1 MNLEEFR
8 QDIRDEVEASR
19 IEFGDSPDAVFCRK
33 ISEMLRET
41 SYLPDEEINSVFF
54 QGTTYSRRKKM
65 RVDGYLHDLAD
76 NSLYL
81 FIVDYEI
88 EDTTMTKTK
97 ASGCFSQVCAFANEV
112 ITNKD
117 LDVDFS
123 RPEAALIDLIKIE
136 HAKENIHKYKL
147 ILLTN
152 SIRSKTLIKIDNMH
166 VGDIEAECQL
176 WDIERIYEAFFSTQS
191 REAIKINFLDYT
203 EQGLPCI
210 EAGSDPNRMYESYL
224 CVIPGKV
231 LADVYDKY
239 GSRLLE
245 GNVRSFLSTK
255 GSVNKKIRSTIMN
268 EPEMFLAYNN
278 GVAATAKD
286 VQFAKTD
293 SGLKLTSVEDIQ
305 IINGGQTT
313 ASLSNTR
320 FKDKADLNKVF
331 VQMKL
336 TKIGD
341 MDQKSSEELIHNIS
355 RSSNSQNK
363 VSEADFFATHPFH
376 IEMEQISRRKKAPA
390 VNGAQIQT
398 TWYYERARGQ
408 YTQEQM
414 RMTKAQRNAFERQ
427 NPKSQMMTKTDFAKF
442 RMSWAGHPDIVSK
455 GAQTNFMEYAKI
467 ISDKWESNKDVF
479 NELYFQETVALAIMF
494 KTLEKQ
500 ISKETWY
507 DSYRANIVTYSMA
520 LLHYKLNQKYSGM
533 ELDLIKIWNNQAL
546 PKTLINIF
554 RDITHKVNDYI
565 TDDSR
570 QVQNVTQWCKRAA
583 CWEGMKKTLEV
594 ELPDDLSEIFQSKL
608 EKKKLEKAAQK
619 DQSFVS
625 KMEALGE
632 VTKISG
638 DTWKKVRKD
647 ALDCGLLKSD
657 KLLKALK
664 SAEKM
669 PISIPTENQAELLV
683 KLLNELHDEGKNYER
698 IE

>member
-1 MNLEEFR
+1 MDLAEFR
-8 QDIRDEVEASR
+8 QDIHNEIEASR
-19 IEFGDSPDAVFCRK
+19 IEFGESSDAVFCNK
-33 ISEMLRET
+33 ICEMLRET
-41 SYLPDEEINSVFF
+41 AYLPDEEVNSVFYSGF
-54 QGTTYSRRKKM
+54 TYSKRKKM

-81 FIVDYEI
+81 FIVDYEY
-88 EDTTMTKTK
+88 EDVSMTKTK
-97 ASGCFSQVCAFANEV
+97 ATGCFGQLCAFANEV
-112 ITNKD
+112 ISNKE
-117 LDVDFS
+117 LNVDPS
-123 RPEAALIDLIKIE
+123 RPESDLIDLIRSE
-136 HAKENIHKYKL
+136 HSKQNIYKYKL

-152 SIRSKTLIKIDNMH
+152 SLRSKTLIKIDNMD
-166 VGDIEAECQL
+166 VDGIEAECQL
-176 WDIERIYEAFFSTQS
+176 WDIERIFEAFSSTQA
-191 REAIKINFLDYT
+191 REAIKIDFCDYV
-203 EQGLPCI
+203 ERGLPCI
-210 EAGSDPNRMYESYL
+210 EAGADSHRKYESYL
-224 CVIPGKV
+224 CVIPGIV
-231 LADVYDKY
+231 LADVYEKY

-255 GSVNKKIRSTIMN
+255 GSVNKKIRATILN

-286 VQFAKTD
+286 VQLARTE
-293 SGLKLTSVEDIQ
+293 SGLRLMGVEDIQ

-341 MDQKSSEELIHNIS
+341 MDQTASEELIHNIS

-376 IEMEQISRRKKAPA
+376 IEMEKISRRKKAPA

-427 NPKSQMMTKTDFAKF
+427 NPKNQMMTKTDFAKF
-442 RMSWAGHPDIVSK
+442 RMSWEEHPDIVSK

-467 ISDKWESNKDVF
+467 ISKKWEDDPTVF

-494 KTLEKQ
+494 RTLEKQ
-500 ISKETWY
+500 ISQEDWY

-520 LLHYKLNQKYSGM
+520 LLHYKINQKYRGM
-533 ELDLIKIWNNQAL
+533 ELDLIRIWNNQSL
-546 PKTLINIF
+546 PNSLVKIFKNIT
-554 RDITHKVNDYI
+554 RKVNDYI
-565 TDDSR
+565 VDDSR
-570 QVQNVTQWCKRAA
+570 EVQNVTQWCKRAN
-583 CWEGMKKTLEV
+583 CWEGMKKTVEV
-594 ELPDDLSEIFQSKL
+594 DLPDDLSEIFQSKL
-608 EKKKLEKAAQK
+608 EKKKVVKQAQK
-619 DQSFVS
+619 EQNFISDV
-625 KMEALGE
+625 EALE
-632 VTKISG
+632 LVVKISG
-638 DTWKKVRKD
+638 DTWKRIHQD
-647 ALDCGLLKSD
+647 AQTLGLIKSD

-664 SAEKM
+664 CATKIPYVIPQEFQAKM
-669 PISIPTENQAELLV
+669 LV
-683 KLLNELHDEGKNYER
+683 ELLNELRDEGKIYK
-698 IE
+698 